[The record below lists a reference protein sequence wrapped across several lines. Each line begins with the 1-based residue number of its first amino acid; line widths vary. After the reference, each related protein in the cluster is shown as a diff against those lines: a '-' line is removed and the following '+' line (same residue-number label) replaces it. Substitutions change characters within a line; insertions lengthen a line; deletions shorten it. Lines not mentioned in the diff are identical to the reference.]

1 MSARRRSATASAPP
15 TTSNLGPGYDVLG
28 MALASPDV
36 PRDVVTVT
44 PARAWSV
51 EVVGPE
57 SAGLPDDPDDPDAN
71 VAVRAARAL
80 SKRPLHVV
88 VWKGVPPGRG
98 LGSSGASA
106 AAAARATAALLGD
119 RCTDAALLAAAAEGE
134 RAATGAAHADNV
146 APALFGG
153 LVCTPAGAE
162 GVPFRYPVPRH
173 VRCAIAIPDVRNATR
188 AMRRLVP
195 ARWDRADHIR
205 EMGAAAAVAACLTR
219 GELDRLGEIMPGSI
233 VETRRAA
240 HIPAFD
246 DVVRA
251 ATRTGAAAVTVSGSG
266 PTVLA
271 WCDAR
276 HSDPAR
282 IAAAMVRA
290 FRRSGVTA
298 RGAVASAGRGALLPR

>member
-1 MSARRRSATASAPP
+1 MSRARSITASAPP
-15 TTSNLGPGYDVLG
+15 TTSNLGPGFDVLG
-28 MALASPDV
+28 MALASPEV
-36 PRDVVTVT
+36 PRDTVTV
-44 PARAWSV
+44 ARAKRWTA
-51 EVVGPE
+51 EFAGPE
-57 SAGLPDDPDDPDAN
+57 SAGLPDDPDRN

-80 SKRPLHVV
+80 SRSPLHVI

-119 RCTDAALLAAAAEGE
+119 RCDAATLLAAAAEGE

-153 LVCTPAGAE
+153 LICAPAGA
-162 GVPFRYPVPRH
+162 GAVPFRYPVPRH
-173 VRCAIAIPDVRNATR
+173 VRCAIAVPDVRNETR
-188 AMRRLVP
+188 AMRTLVP

-205 EMGAAAAVAACLTR
+205 EMGAAAAIAASLTR
-219 GELDRLGEIMPGSI
+219 GELDRLHEIMPGSI

-240 HIPAFD
+240 RIPGYDA
-246 DVVRA
+246 VARA
-251 ATRTGAAAVTVSGSG
+251 ARRAGAAAVTVSGSG

-271 WCDAR
+271 WCDGRVA
-276 HSDPAR
+276 DAGA

-290 FRRSGVTA
+290 FGRCGVSA
-298 RGAVASAGRGALLPR
+298 RPAVAGAGRGAVLRRSR